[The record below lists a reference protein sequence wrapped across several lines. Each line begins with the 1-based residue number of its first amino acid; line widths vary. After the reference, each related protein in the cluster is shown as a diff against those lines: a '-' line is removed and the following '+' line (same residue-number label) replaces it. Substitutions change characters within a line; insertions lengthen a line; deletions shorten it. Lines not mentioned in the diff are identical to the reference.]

1 MNETDFKIDVER
13 KYKVITRT
21 DNITRY
27 LFDLDN
33 HDYITFIEN
42 ISITDE
48 SYTLMFILKTSFLL
62 ER

>member
-1 MNETDFKIDVER
+1 MNETDFRIDIER
-13 KYKVITRT
+13 KYKVITRA

-27 LFDLDN
+27 LSDSDN

-42 ISITDE
+42 ISVTDE
-48 SYTLMFILKTSFLL
+48 LHTLIFVLKTSFLL